1 MIEEI
6 KEYKNPEVI
15 ILVGIQGSGKSDFAR
30 KMIEEN
36 SNYVRVSRDGFRSML
51 TNF

>member
-15 ILVGIQGSGKSDFAR
+15 ILVGISDFAR